1 MDTYLYYNNRM
12 KKLILQFLPYI
23 KEHRYKFI
31 AAMVAGIVT
40 ALCTAF
46 IAYLVKPVLDDVF
59 NAKNSFMLIILPIVV
74 IFAYLGKSAG
84 MYIQSYLMNYIGLDI
99 VRQIRNELLEHMLK
113 LEIDFFNK
121 MRNGELIARITND
134 IEAIRNAV
142 SNYIGDFAR
151 ESVTFIALIAVV
163 IYQSPKMAMFGIII
177 MGLAM
182 IPVNIIAK
190 KIKSRSKASMEQNS
204 DITSKLNEIF
214 NNAELIKASNS
225 ENIEAKYFK
234 EANFK
239 FFRINMKVVQQN
251 QLVNPL
257 MEFLGAIIVAIIIY
271 IGGHEVINDRMT
283 TGEFFSFVT
292 ALFMTYTPLKK
303 LTSIYTG
310 TQGAIAAGN
319 RIIEIL
325 NREPK
330 IKDGTKPID
339 KNIESI
345 KFSDVSLYYDEILAL
360 KNINI
365 DFKCNEVIALKGR
378 SGSGKSS
385 IVNLILRLYTP
396 TSGNITINDIPIEKY
411 TQKSICNNIAIVTQ
425 RIFIFNDSIA
435 ANVAYGQKIDEN
447 RMIEALKQAFA
458 YDFVKKLPDGIYT
471 KLDEYGANLSGGQ
484 RQRIAIAR
492 AIYRNPKVLIFDE
505 ATSALDK
512 NTEDSIKKTIE
523 LIKKDKIIIIIA
535 HRPSTIKLANKIIE
549 IENGKIVNINKI
561 STPK

>member
-1 MDTYLYYNNRM
+1 M
-12 KKLILQFLPYI
+12 KDLVLQFLPYI
-23 KEHRYKFI
+23 KGHKYKFI
-31 AAMVAGIVT
+31 LAILSGVVT

-59 NAKNSFMLIILPIVV
+59 SAKNAFMLVVLPLVV
-74 IFAYLGKSAG
+74 IIAYLGKSAG

-99 VRQIRNELLEHMLK
+99 VRQIRNELLEHILT

-134 IEAIRNAV
+134 IEAMRNAV

-151 ESVTFIALIAVV
+151 ESVTFVALIAV
-163 IYQSPKMAMFGIII
+163 IIFQSPKMAILGIII
-177 MGLAM
+177 MGLSM

-190 KIKSRSKASMEQNS
+190 KIKNRSKASMEQNS

-225 ENIEAKYFK
+225 ENIETKYFK

-251 QLVNPL
+251 QLVTPL

-271 IGGHEVINDRMT
+271 IGGNEVINDRMT

-292 ALFMTYTPLKK
+292 ALFMAYTPLKK

-310 TQGAIAAGN
+310 AQSAVAAGN

-325 NREPK
+325 KREPK
-330 IKDGTKPID
+330 IKDGTKILD

-345 KFSDVSLYYDEILAL
+345 KFSDVSLYYDDILAL
-360 KNINI
+360 QNINI
-365 DFKCNEVIALKGR
+365 DFKCNEITAIKGK
-378 SGSGKSS
+378 SGGGKSS

-396 TSGNITINDIPIEKY
+396 NGGNIAINNTPINEY
-411 TQKSICNNIAIVTQ
+411 TQKSICDNIAIVTQ

-435 ANVAYGQKIDEN
+435 ANVAYGQEIDEN
-447 RMIEALKQAFA
+447 RIIDALKQSFA
-458 YDFVKKLPDGIYT
+458 YDFVEKLPNGIHT

-512 NTEDSIKKTIE
+512 LTEDSIKKTIE

-549 IENGKIVNINKI
+549 IENGRIINEI
-561 STPK
+561 STSK

>member
-1 MDTYLYYNNRM
+1 M
-12 KKLILQFLPYI
+12 KDLILQFLPYI
-23 KEHRYKFI
+23 KGHKYKFI
-31 AAMVAGIVT
+31 AAIGAGIVT

-59 NAKNSFMLIILPIVV
+59 SAKNAFMLVILPIVV
-74 IFAYLGKSAG
+74 IIAYFGKSTG

-99 VRQIRNELLEHMLK
+99 VRQIRNELLEHILS

-134 IEAIRNAV
+134 IEAVRNAV

-151 ESVTFIALIAVV
+151 ESVTFIALIFVI
-163 IYQSPKMAMFGIII
+163 IYQSPKMAIFGIII
-177 MGLAM
+177 MGLSM

-190 KIKSRSKASMEQNS
+190 KIKNRSKASMEQNS

-225 ENIEAKYFK
+225 ENIETKYFK

-257 MEFLGAIIVAIIIY
+257 MEFLGAIIIAIIIY
-271 IGGHEVINDRMT
+271 IGGNEVINDRMT
-283 TGEFFSFVT
+283 TGEFFSFIT
-292 ALFMTYTPLKK
+292 ALFMAYTPLKK

-310 TQGAIAAGN
+310 VQGAVAAGN

-325 NREPK
+325 HREPT
-330 IKDGTKPID
+330 IKDGTKLIN

-345 KFSDVSLYYDEILAL
+345 KFSNVSLYYGDILAL
-360 KNINI
+360 QNIDI
-365 DFKCNEVIALKGR
+365 DFKYNEIVVLKGK

-396 TSGNITINDIPIEKY
+396 TSGNITINNTPIKEY
-411 TQKSICNNIAIVTQ
+411 TQKSICDNIAIVTQ

-435 ANVAYGQKIDEN
+435 ANVAYGQEVDEN
-447 RMIEALKQAFA
+447 KIIDALKQSFA

-512 NTEDSIKKTIE
+512 NTEDSIKNTIE

-535 HRPSTIKLANKIIE
+535 HRPSTMELANKIIE
-549 IENGKIVNINKI
+549 IENGKIINKI
-561 STPK
+561 AISK

>member
-1 MDTYLYYNNRM
+1 M
-12 KKLILQFLPYI
+12 KDLVLQFLPYI
-23 KEHRYKFI
+23 KGHKYKFI
-31 AAMVAGIVT
+31 LAILSGVVT

-59 NAKNSFMLIILPIVV
+59 SAKNAFMLVVLPLVV
-74 IFAYLGKSAG
+74 IIAYLGKSAG

-99 VRQIRNELLEHMLK
+99 VRQIRNELLEHILT

-134 IEAIRNAV
+134 IEAMRNAV

-151 ESVTFIALIAVV
+151 ESVTFVALIAV
-163 IYQSPKMAMFGIII
+163 IIFQSPKMAILGIII
-177 MGLAM
+177 MGLSM

-190 KIKSRSKASMEQNS
+190 KIKNRSKASMEQNS

-225 ENIEAKYFK
+225 ENIETKYFK

-251 QLVNPL
+251 QLVTPL

-271 IGGHEVINDRMT
+271 IGGNEVINDRMT

-292 ALFMTYTPLKK
+292 ALFMAYTPLKK

-310 TQGAIAAGN
+310 AQSAVAAGN

-325 NREPK
+325 KREPK
-330 IKDGTKPID
+330 IKDGTKILD

-345 KFSDVSLYYDEILAL
+345 TFSDVSLYYDDILAL
-360 KNINI
+360 QNINI
-365 DFKCNEVIALKGR
+365 DFKCNEITAIKGK
-378 SGSGKSS
+378 SGGGKSS

-396 TSGNITINDIPIEKY
+396 NGGNIAINNTPINEY
-411 TQKSICNNIAIVTQ
+411 TQKSICDNIAIVTQ

-435 ANVAYGQKIDEN
+435 ANVAYGQEIDEN
-447 RMIEALKQAFA
+447 RIIDALKQSFA
-458 YDFVKKLPDGIYT
+458 YDFVEKLPNGIHT

-512 NTEDSIKKTIE
+512 LTEDSIKKTIE

-549 IENGKIVNINKI
+549 IENGRIINEI
-561 STPK
+561 STSK

>member
-1 MDTYLYYNNRM
+1 M
-12 KKLILQFLPYI
+12 KDLILQFLPYI
-23 KEHRYKFI
+23 KGHKYKFI
-31 AAMVAGIVT
+31 AAMAAGIVT

-59 NAKNSFMLIILPIVV
+59 SAKDSFMLIILPIVV
-74 IFAYLGKSAG
+74 IIAYLGKSAG

-99 VRQIRNELLEHMLK
+99 VRQIRNELLEHILA
-113 LEIDFFNK
+113 LEIGFFNK

-134 IEAIRNAV
+134 IEAMKNAV
-142 SNYIGDFAR
+142 SSYIGDFAR
-151 ESVTFIALIAVV
+151 ESVTFIALIAVI
-163 IYQSPKMAMFGIII
+163 IYQSPKMAIFGIII
-177 MGLAM
+177 MGFSM
-182 IPVNIIAK
+182 IPINIIAK
-190 KIKSRSKASMEQNS
+190 KIKNRSKTSMEQNS

-225 ENIEAKYFK
+225 ESVETKYFK

-239 FFRINMKVVQQN
+239 FFRINMRVVQQN

-271 IGGHEVINDRMT
+271 IGGNEVINGRMT

-310 TQGAIAAGN
+310 IQSAIAAAN

-330 IKDGTKPID
+330 IKDGTKLID

-345 KFSDVSLYYDEILAL
+345 KFSGVSLYYDDVLAL

-365 DFKCNEVIALKGR
+365 DFKYNEIIAINGK

-396 TSGNITINDIPIEKY
+396 TNGNITINDIPITKY
-411 TQKSICNNIAIVTQ
+411 KQKSICDNIAIVTQ
-425 RIFIFNDSIA
+425 RIFIFNDTIA
-435 ANVAYGQKIDEN
+435 ANVAYGQEVDEGRIID
-447 RMIEALKQAFA
+447 ALKQSFA

-471 KLDEYGANLSGGQ
+471 QLDEYGANLSGGQ

-512 NTEDSIKKTIE
+512 LTEDSIKKTIE

-535 HRPSTIKLANKIIE
+535 HRPSTIELADKIIE
-549 IENGKIVNINKI
+549 IENGEIININKI
-561 STPK
+561 STSN

>member
-1 MDTYLYYNNRM
+1 M
-12 KKLILQFLPYI
+12 KDLVLQFLPYI
-23 KEHRYKFI
+23 KGHKYKFI
-31 AAMVAGIVT
+31 LAILSGVIT

-59 NAKNSFMLIILPIVV
+59 SAKNAFMLVVLPLVV
-74 IFAYLGKSAG
+74 IIAYLGKSAG

-99 VRQIRNELLEHMLK
+99 VRQIRNELLEHILT

-134 IEAIRNAV
+134 IEAMRNAV

-151 ESVTFIALIAVV
+151 ESVTFVALIAV
-163 IYQSPKMAMFGIII
+163 IIFQSPKMAILGIII
-177 MGLAM
+177 MGLSM

-190 KIKSRSKASMEQNS
+190 KIKNRSKASMEQNS

-225 ENIEAKYFK
+225 ENIETKYFK

-251 QLVNPL
+251 QLVTPL

-271 IGGHEVINDRMT
+271 IGGNEVINDRMT

-292 ALFMTYTPLKK
+292 ALFMAYTPLKK

-310 TQGAIAAGN
+310 AQSAVAAGN

-325 NREPK
+325 RREPK
-330 IKDGTKPID
+330 IKDGTKILD

-345 KFSDVSLYYDEILAL
+345 TFSDVSLYYDDILAL
-360 KNINI
+360 QNINI
-365 DFKCNEVIALKGR
+365 DFKCNEITAIKGK
-378 SGSGKSS
+378 SGGGKSS

-396 TSGNITINDIPIEKY
+396 NGGNIAINNTPINEY
-411 TQKSICNNIAIVTQ
+411 TQKSICDNIAIVTQ

-435 ANVAYGQKIDEN
+435 ANVAYGQEIDEN
-447 RMIEALKQAFA
+447 RIIDALKQSFA
-458 YDFVKKLPDGIYT
+458 YDFVEKLPNGIHT

-512 NTEDSIKKTIE
+512 FTEDSIKKTIE

-549 IENGKIVNINKI
+549 IENGRIINEI
-561 STPK
+561 STSK

>member
-1 MDTYLYYNNRM
+1 M
-12 KKLILQFLPYI
+12 KDLVLQFLPYI
-23 KEHRYKFI
+23 KGHKYKFI
-31 AAMVAGIVT
+31 LAILSGVVT

-59 NAKNSFMLIILPIVV
+59 SAKNAFMLVVLPLVV
-74 IFAYLGKSAG
+74 IIAYLGKSAG

-99 VRQIRNELLEHMLK
+99 VRQIRNELLEHILT

-134 IEAIRNAV
+134 IEAMRNAV

-151 ESVTFIALIAVV
+151 ESVTFVALIAV
-163 IYQSPKMAMFGIII
+163 IIFQSPKMAILGIII
-177 MGLAM
+177 MGLSM

-190 KIKSRSKASMEQNS
+190 KIKNRSKASMEQNS

-225 ENIEAKYFK
+225 ENIETKYFK

-251 QLVNPL
+251 QLVTPL

-271 IGGHEVINDRMT
+271 IGGNEVINDRMT

-292 ALFMTYTPLKK
+292 ALFMAYTPLKK

-310 TQGAIAAGN
+310 AQSAVAAGN

-325 NREPK
+325 KREPK
-330 IKDGTKPID
+330 IKDGTKILD

-345 KFSDVSLYYDEILAL
+345 KFSDVSLYYDDILAL
-360 KNINI
+360 QNINI
-365 DFKCNEVIALKGR
+365 DFKCNEITAIKGK
-378 SGSGKSS
+378 SGGGKSS

-396 TSGNITINDIPIEKY
+396 NGGNIAINNTPINEY
-411 TQKSICNNIAIVTQ
+411 TQKSICDNIAIVTQ

-435 ANVAYGQKIDEN
+435 ANVAYGQEIDEN
-447 RMIEALKQAFA
+447 RIIDALKQSFA
-458 YDFVKKLPDGIYT
+458 YDFVEKLPNGIHT

-512 NTEDSIKKTIE
+512 FTEDSIKKTIE

-549 IENGKIVNINKI
+549 IENGRIINEI
-561 STPK
+561 STSK